1 MATKPLRGSAQG
13 VLREFLSILHTE
25 DSYARSAR
33 FEVVIQPPKS
43 LTRPEG
49 MHAASALAL
58 GEFSKDGTNRNISLK
73 CNTVNM
79 PGRTVA
85 QIEDNT
91 LMGPS
96 RSFVTGTPTYA
107 DITAQFTM
115 LNSNGQD
122 RRFFEAWQGSA
133 VSEADFSVNYYNDYV
148 GQVDMYLLNEKNERK
163 YGIRLQEAFPKVIGD
178 LQLSGDQKNQLAT
191 MEITFSYR
199 YWEILEGGSTI
210 PKKIESTLGLI
221 GNAIERNLLS
231 RIPKVLRNL

>member
-1 MATKPLRGSAQG
+1 MATKPLIGSAQG
-13 VLREFLSILHTE
+13 VLREFLGILHQE
-25 DSYARSAR
+25 DSYARAAR

-49 MHAASALAL
+49 MHASSALAL
-58 GEFSKDGTNRNISLK
+58 SEFSKDGTNRNISLK
-73 CNTVNM
+73 CNTVTM
-79 PGRTVA
+79 PGRTIA
-85 QIEDNT
+85 QVEDNT
-91 LMGPS
+91 LQGPS

-107 DITAQFTM
+107 DIQAQFTM

-178 LQLSGDQKNQLAT
+178 LALNGEGKNQLAT
-191 MEITFSYR
+191 MDITFSYR

-210 PKKIESTLGLI
+210 PKRIESTLGLI

>member
-1 MATKPLRGSAQG
+1 MAIKTLRGSSQG
-13 VLREFLSILHTE
+13 VLREFLGILHQE
-25 DSYARSAR
+25 DSYARAAR

-49 MHAASALAL
+49 MHASSALAL
-58 GEFSKDGTNRNISLK
+58 SEFSKDGTNRNISLK
-73 CNTVNM
+73 CNTVTM
-79 PGRTVA
+79 PGRTITQV
-85 QIEDNT
+85 EDNT
-91 LMGPS
+91 LQGPS

-107 DITAQFTM
+107 DIQAQFTM

-178 LQLSGDQKNQLAT
+178 LALNGEGKNQLAT
-191 MEITFSYR
+191 MDITFSYR

-210 PKKIESTLGLI
+210 PKRIESTLGLI

>member
-1 MATKPLRGSAQG
+1 MAIKTLRGSSQG
-13 VLREFLSILHTE
+13 VLREFLGILHEE
-25 DSYARSAR
+25 DSYARAAR

-43 LTRPEG
+43 FTRPEG
-49 MHAASALAL
+49 MHASSALAL
-58 GEFSKDGTNRNISLK
+58 SEFSKDGTNRNISLK
-73 CNTVNM
+73 CNTVTM
-79 PGRTVA
+79 PGRTVT
-85 QIEDNT
+85 QYEDST

-107 DITAQFTM
+107 DIQAQFTM

-163 YGIRLQEAFPKVIGD
+163 YGIRLQEAFPKIIGD
-178 LQLSGDQKNQLAT
+178 LTLNGESRNQLAT
-191 MEITFSYR
+191 MDITFSYR

>member
-1 MATKPLRGSAQG
+1 MAIKTLRGSSQG
-13 VLREFLSILHTE
+13 VLREFLGILHQE
-25 DSYARSAR
+25 DSYARAAR

-49 MHAASALAL
+49 MHASSALAL
-58 GEFSKDGTNRNISLK
+58 SEFSKDGTNRNISLK
-73 CNTVNM
+73 CNTITM
-79 PGRTVA
+79 PGRTIA
-85 QIEDNT
+85 QVEDNT
-91 LMGPS
+91 LQGPS

-107 DITAQFTM
+107 DIQAQFTM

-178 LQLSGDQKNQLAT
+178 LALNGEGKNQLAT
-191 MEITFSYR
+191 MDITFSYR

-210 PKKIESTLGLI
+210 PKRIESTLGLI